1 MLSTVIMPY
10 ANYDDVQSLCAV
22 YNNCLKQD
30 ADMNLLEFIGEKL
43 LMTGFDPEEKEELPN
58 PHSKQNPVNENAIVQ
73 IQSGVLFQV
82 AKEEINLSRTE
93 IVRKNIPTK
102 NTVFFTQEF
111 NPGIFHPPAILAS

>member
-43 LMTGFDPEEKEELPN
+43 LMTGFDPEE
-58 PHSKQNPVNENAIVQ
+58 NEDGRGYFLLTGGLGDGDEMVCRADPRC
-73 IQSGVLFQV
+73 GLR
-82 AKEEINLSRTE
+82 LC
-93 IVRKNIPTK
+93 
-102 NTVFFTQEF
+102 
-111 NPGIFHPPAILAS
+111 